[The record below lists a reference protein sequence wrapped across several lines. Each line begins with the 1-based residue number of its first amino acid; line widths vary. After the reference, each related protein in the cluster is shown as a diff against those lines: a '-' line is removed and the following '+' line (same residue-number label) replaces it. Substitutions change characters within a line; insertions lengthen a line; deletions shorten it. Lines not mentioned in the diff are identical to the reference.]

1 METMSSVLTGN
12 LVDSSLGGSLF
23 DGSRLVGSKE
33 LVQTGRQAKE
43 L

>member
-1 METMSSVLTGN
+1 MLTGN
-12 LVDSSLGGSLF
+12 LVDASSGGSLF

-33 LVQTGRQAKE
+33 LVRTGRQAKE

>member
-1 METMSSVLTGN
+1 MPRVLTGN
-12 LVDSSLGGSLF
+12 LVDASSGGSLF

-33 LVQTGRQAKE
+33 LVGDRTGRQAKE